1 MGVGRKQDTGRHDPV
16 AERPA
21 TGLRARWEALPSP
34 RFTQKPNY
42 IWWVVATVCV
52 GAFMAAVDASIVNV
66 AIPTLQTSFHAT
78 AGDASWVLI
87 AYLLTLAAAVTAI
100 GRFADM
106 IGRRPLYTFGF
117 LVFITGSA
125 LCGAALSLP
134 MLIGS
139 RVLQALGA
147 AMLQA
152 NSVAIITATVPSSVR
167 GKAIGFQGSAQAVG
181 LSIGPAVGGA
191 LIALFGW
198 RAIFYVNVPV
208 GIIGTL
214 LGAFILPK
222 DKPAN
227 ERVPFDWNG
236 MALFTG
242 FLVGV
247 MLGLTE
253 GPDWGWTS
261 VSILSLFAGGLL
273 LLWLFIRREAGYP
286 FPMVRLELFKI
297 KVMTIGNITGLLSY
311 AAMFGTLVLMPYF
324 LKEVL
329 AFPEATIGL
338 LLTPVPVAMT
348 VLAPIA
354 GGLADRYGS
363 RLLTTGGMGLTTLGC
378 VLLGVTLGPGVGVPL
393 LILELAL
400 VGAGLGLFTPP
411 NNSSVMGSSP
421 KEHLGVAGGI
431 LNMSRS
437 LGMSLG
443 TAFSL
448 AVMTAI
454 LLGLGAST
462 THAAPAQWVSGVHA
476 AFLGLAALSLVATIL
491 SALRAA
497 GDVGHSHGESH
508 PLELA

>member
-1 MGVGRKQDTGRHDPV
+1 MGVKRREQPGGQPGPG
-16 AERPA
+16 A
-21 TGLRARWEALPSP
+21 TGLKARWEALPSP
-34 RFTQKPNY
+34 RFTKKPNY
-42 IWWVVATVCV
+42 IWYVVATVCV

-66 AIPTLQTSFHAT
+66 AIPTLQGSFHAT

-87 AYLLTLAAAVTAI
+87 AYLLTLASAVTAI

-117 LVFITGSA
+117 LVFIIGSA

-134 MLIGS
+134 MLIAS

-152 NSVAIITATVPSSVR
+152 NSVAIITATVPASVR

-208 GIIGTL
+208 GIVGTL

-222 DKPAN
+222 DRPGDSHA
-227 ERVPFDWNG
+227 PFDWGG
-236 MALFTG
+236 MAYFAG
-242 FLVGV
+242 FLVSI
-247 MLGLTE
+247 MLALTE
-253 GPDWGWTS
+253 GPDWGWTAL
-261 VSILSLFAGGLL
+261 SILGLFALGLV
-273 LLWLFIRREAGYP
+273 LLWLFIRREAGFP
-286 FPMVRLELFKI
+286 SPMVRLELFRI
-297 KVMTIGNITGLLSY
+297 KTMTIGNITGLLSY

-363 RLLTTGGMGLTTLGC
+363 RVLTTSGMGLTTVGC
-378 VLLGVTLGPGVGVPL
+378 LLLGITLGSGVSIPIVVGEL
-393 LILELAL
+393 LL

-437 LGMSLG
+437 LGMSFG

-454 LLGLGAST
+454 LLGLGVST
-462 THAAPAQWVSGVHA
+462 THAAPSQWVPAIHA
-476 AFLGLAALSLVATIL
+476 AFLGLALLSLVATGL
-491 SALRAA
+491 SGMRAA
-497 GDVGHSHGESH
+497 GEKGSGSGESH

>member
-1 MGVGRKQDTGRHDPV
+1 MGVGRRQESGGEGVRQLG
-16 AERPA
+16 
-21 TGLRARWEALPSP
+21 GLKARWEALPSP
-34 RFTQKPNY
+34 RFTRKPNY
-42 IWWVVATVCV
+42 IWWVVGTVCV

-66 AIPTLQTSFHAT
+66 AIPTLQSSFHAT
-78 AGDASWVLI
+78 AGDTSWVLI
-87 AYLLTLAAAVTAI
+87 AYLLTLASAVTAI

-106 IGRRPLYTFGF
+106 VGRRPLYTFGF
-117 LVFITGSA
+117 LVFIVGSA

-134 MLIGS
+134 MLIAS

-152 NSVAIITATVPSSVR
+152 NSVAIITATVPASVR

-208 GIIGTL
+208 GIIGTV
-214 LGAFILPK
+214 LGSLILPK
-222 DKPAN
+222 DRPGDS
-227 ERVPFDWNG
+227 RVPFDWTG
-236 MALFTG
+236 MALFAG
-242 FLVGV
+242 FLVGI

-253 GPDWGWTS
+253 GPDWGWASAS
-261 VSILSLFAGGLL
+261 VLSMFVAGLI
-273 LLWLFIRREAGYP
+273 LLWLFIRREAGFP
-286 FPMVRLELFKI
+286 FPMVRLELFRI

-324 LKEVL
+324 LKEVIG
-329 AFPEATIGL
+329 FPEATIGL

-363 RLLTTGGMGLTTLGC
+363 RMLTTSGMGLTALGC
-378 VLLGVTLGPGVGVPL
+378 LLLGTTLGVGVSVPMLVIEL
-393 LILELAL
+393 LL

-448 AVMTAI
+448 AVMTA
-454 LLGLGAST
+454 LLLSLGAST
-462 THAAPAQWVSGVHA
+462 KAAAPAQWTVAVHG
-476 AFLGLAALSLVATIL
+476 AFLGLAALSIVATAL

-497 GDVGHSHGESH
+497 GDRGAGHSEAH
-508 PLELA
+508 PIELA